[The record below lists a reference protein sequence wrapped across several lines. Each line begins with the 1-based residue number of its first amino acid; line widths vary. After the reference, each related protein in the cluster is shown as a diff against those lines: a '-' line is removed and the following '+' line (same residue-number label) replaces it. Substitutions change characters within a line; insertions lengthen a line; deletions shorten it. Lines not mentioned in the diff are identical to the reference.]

1 MGKNTYIVIIISIC
15 LVLVVW
21 FYTEKKII
29 EKKGGMNTDMF
40 SFGSLD
46 FSTTGTTNILNGCSD
61 PDALNYNSDVTHEDG
76 SCFYVYG
83 CCDTNATNYDASADT
98 CDFADNDLMT
108 CDYGQGIG
116 VAVPETSGFGSG
128 WGLFSDI
135 RLKENINKIGLSPSG
150 IPIYSFN
157 YINGKDLYSGVMA
170 QDLIKLGYQNS
181 ISIVDNYY
189 MVDYSKIDVKMK
201 KLN

>member
-46 FSTTGTTNILNGCSD
+46 FSTTGTTSLLHGCSD

-98 CDFADNDLMT
+98 CDFPDNNLNA
-108 CDYGQGIG
+108 C
-116 VAVPETSGFGSG
+116 
-128 WGLFSDI
+128 
-135 RLKENINKIGLSPSG
+135 
-150 IPIYSFN
+150 IYWC
-157 YINGKDLYSGVMA
+157 
-170 QDLIKLGYQNS
+170 
-181 ISIVDNYY
+181 
-189 MVDYSKIDVKMK
+189 
-201 KLN
+201 